1 MLPTPTKTASCR
13 QSLRLFLRPARKSL
27 HHWMGPLCRCRPDSL
42 QAARNATNKAGN
54 GSKSLARELTRDW
67 APQLTLPESL
77 VGVPELSR
85 VVDFVSLFLD
95 AHVRRILLTSDM
107 HVLVEQLAVT
117 TSQALAVSEQLRVLA
132 VGLLPFN
139 IIWEDQQA
147 ERVAKDLELQRREL
161 GLEEIVT
168 RNGLTRTEME
178 SRSNLPASKLRPQG
192 AARAA
197 CTGSACR
204 SWSGTAS
211 RSCTGKAGLSSLMDF
226 FLSFQ
231 KYKCQSSVIP
241 VHAPGPK
248 NRRVGRRR
256 RRIRARIAHRL
267 GRHNI
272 VLRFALG
279 VVQVLR

>member
-1 MLPTPTKTASCR
+1 
-13 QSLRLFLRPARKSL
+13 
-27 HHWMGPLCRCRPDSL
+27 
-42 QAARNATNKAGN
+42 
-54 GSKSLARELTRDW
+54 SLARELTRDW

-107 HVLVEQLAVT
+107 HVLVEQLAVA

-192 AARAA
+192 AGEGGVYWERV
-197 CTGSACR
+197 
-204 SWSGTAS
+204 
-211 RSCTGKAGLSSLMDF
+211 
-226 FLSFQ
+226 Q
-231 KYKCQSSVIP
+231 KLERY
-241 VHAPGPK
+241 
-248 NRRVGRRR
+248 RVEVM
-256 RRIRARIAHRL
+256 H
-267 GRHNI
+267 
-272 VLRFALG
+272 
-279 VVQVLR
+279 